1 MQLSVQNIYSNEE
14 KTQIINLFTS
24 EFPGDKQLL
33 NSKINHIINLHPN
46 LTSIIC
52 KNTNNEIV
60 STMFIL
66 ESTAEFKFEKL
77 RVCSLSFFATKPEF
91 RRGEASK
98 LVRDYVL
105 DHVLPQFEL
114 IIGFPRH
121 VMQGY
126 WGKFGFTETTNS
138 SGIKFNFTELI
149 HENKSNYSWQPA
161 SFEDIPEIMN
171 LYQQAVCR
179 KQLKYLRSFETWSYL
194 LKFSQLAMFRILV
207 CREKNAKILSYA
219 VIQGGTIIEISNMGD
234 NGNFILN
241 KNFLINSGFNEIFL
255 SLRGMLSGEY
265 YTLIQFFSEELLTSL
280 LIAEDKWDFMLHS
293 NNQILHDYIF
303 KIESGFD
310 FSAKFIFEKEYTNL
324 VSTFSFMDINLL

>member
-1 MQLSVQNIYSNEE
+1 
-14 KTQIINLFTS
+14 
-24 EFPGDKQLL
+24 
-33 NSKINHIINLHPN
+33 
-46 LTSIIC
+46 
-52 KNTNNEIV
+52 
-60 STMFIL
+60 MFIL
-66 ESTAEFKFEKL
+66 DSTAEFKFAKL

-98 LVRDYVL
+98 LVRDYVQ

-121 VMQGY
+121 MMQGY

-149 HENKSNYSWQPA
+149 HKNKSNYSWQPA

-179 KQLKYLRSFETWSYL
+179 KQLKYLRSFETWTYF
-194 LKFSQLAMFRILV
+194 LKFSELAMFRILV

-280 LIAEDKWDFMLHS
+280 LIAEDKWDFMLYC

-303 KIESGFD
+303 EIESGCD
-310 FSAKFIFEKEYTNL
+310 FSEKFIFQKKYNSL
-324 VSTFSFMDINLL
+324 ISTFSIMDINLL

>member
-33 NSKINHIINLHPN
+33 NSKFDHIINLHPN

-52 KNTNNEIV
+52 KNTSNEIV

-66 ESTAEFKFEKL
+66 ESTAEFKFKKL

-98 LVRDYVL
+98 LVRDYVQ

-149 HENKSNYSWQPA
+149 HKNKSNYSWQSA
-161 SFEDIPEIMN
+161 SIEDIPEIMN
-171 LYQQAVCR
+171 LYQQAVYR
-179 KQLKYLRSFETWSYL
+179 RQLKYLRSFETWTYL
-194 LKFSQLAMFRILV
+194 LKFSELAMFSILV

-219 VIQGGTIIEISNMGD
+219 VIQGGTIIEISGMDD
-234 NGNFILN
+234 NSNFILN
-241 KNFLINSGFNEIFL
+241 KNFLVNSGFNEIFL
-255 SLRGMLSGEY
+255 SLRGMLNGEY
-265 YTLIQFFSEELLTSL
+265 YTLTQFFSEELLSSL
-280 LIAEDKWDFMLHS
+280 LIAEDKWDFMFHS

-303 KIESGFD
+303 EIESGYD
-310 FSAKFIFEKEYTNL
+310 FSEKFIFQKKYNSL
-324 VSTFSFMDINLL
+324 ISTFSIMDINSL

>member
-1 MQLSVQNIYSNEE
+1 MQLSAQKISSNEE

-33 NSKINHIINLHPN
+33 NSKFDHIINFHPN

-52 KNTNNEIV
+52 KNTNNKIL
-60 STMFIL
+60 SAMFIL

-98 LVRDYVL
+98 LVRDYVQ
-105 DHVLPQFEL
+105 DHILPQFEL

-138 SGIKFNFTELI
+138 SGVKFNFTKLI
-149 HENKSNYSWQPA
+149 RENESNYFWQSA
-161 SFEDIPEIMN
+161 SMEDIPEIMN
-171 LYQQAVCR
+171 LHQQVVYGR
-179 KQLKYLRSFETWSYL
+179 QLRYLRPFETWIYL
-194 LKFSQLAMFRILV
+194 LKFSEIAMFRILV
-207 CREKNAKILSYA
+207 CREKNSKILSYA
-219 VIQGGTIIEISNMGD
+219 IIQGGTIIEISNIDD
-234 NGNFILN
+234 NSNFLLN

-255 SLRGMLSGEY
+255 SLRGILSGEY
-265 YTLIQFFSEELLTSL
+265 FTLIQFFSEELLTSL
-280 LIAEDKWDFMLHS
+280 FIAEDKWDFMLHS

-303 KIESGFD
+303 EIESGCD
-310 FSAKFIFEKEYTNL
+310 FSKKFIFQKKYGSL
-324 VSTFSFMDINLL
+324 ISTFSIMDINSL

>member
-1 MQLSVQNIYSNEE
+1 MQLSLQNIYSNDE

-24 EFPGDKQLL
+24 EFPGDKLLL
-33 NSKINHIINLHPN
+33 NSKFNHIINFHPN

-66 ESTAEFKFEKL
+66 ESTAEFKCEKL
-77 RVCSLSFFATKPEF
+77 RLCSLSFFATKPDF

-98 LVRDYVL
+98 LIRDYVL

-126 WGKFGFTETTNS
+126 WGKFGFSETTNS

-149 HENKSNYSWQPA
+149 HENNSNYFWESA
-161 SFEDIPEIMN
+161 STEDIPEIMN
-171 LYQQAVCR
+171 LYQQAVDR

-194 LKFSQLAMFRILV
+194 LKFPELAMFRILV
-207 CREKNAKILSYA
+207 CREKNANILSYA
-219 VIQGGTIIEISNMGD
+219 IIQGGIIIEISNIDD
-234 NGNFILN
+234 NSNFILN
-241 KNFLINSGFNEIFL
+241 KNFLINSGFDEIFL

-265 YTLIQFFSEELLTSL
+265 YTLIQFFSKELLTSL

-293 NNQILHDYIF
+293 NNQILYDYIF
-303 KIESGFD
+303 EIESGCN
-310 FSAKFIFEKEYTNL
+310 FSEKLIFEKECNNL
-324 VSTFSFMDINLL
+324 ISTFSIMDINLL